1 MLKEINLARVD
12 LNLLVVFEAVLSS
25 RHVGRAAER
34 LNLTPS
40 AVSHGLARLRRLFND
55 PLFLRT
61 PKGVVP
67 TGRALELA
75 APVADILIRARNVI
89 AIAEPF
95 DPATSA
101 RRFTL
106 GAPDGISAVSL
117 PPLLAELRQHAPG
130 VDLSLR
136 QLLPVPGETSAER
149 AWRNVFADLDG
160 RALDV
165 AVIPS
170 APVARRFQSRLLY
183 EEKFVVAMRVR
194 HRFAAD
200 PTLDRY
206 CDMRHVLV
214 SLSGDAEGFVDKA
227 LAKRR
232 RTRRIALTVP
242 SFMFALAVIAE
253 TDLIAALPSKFVAM
267 HGPRFGV
274 VAVESPLPLPSYRI
288 SAIAAKSALLDS
300 GVAWLFEVLADERRM
315 LRQRLKH

>member
-12 LNLLVVFEAVLSS
+12 LNLLVVFEAVLAS

-67 TGRALELA
+67 TPRALELA

-95 DPATSA
+95 NPATSA

-136 QLLPVPGETSAER
+136 QLLPVPGEASAER

-183 EEKFVVAMRVR
+183 EEKFVIAMRGR
-194 HRFAAD
+194 HPFAAD

-206 CDMRHVLV
+206 CDMRHALV

-253 TDLIAALPSKFVAM
+253 TDLIAALPSQFVAM

-288 SAIAAKSALLDS
+288 SVIAAKSALMGS
-300 GVAWLFEVLADERRM
+300 GVAWLFEVFADKRRA
-315 LRQRLKH
+315 LWRRLKH

>member
-1 MLKEINLARVD
+1 VLKEINLARVD
-12 LNLLVVFEAVLSS
+12 LNLLVVFEAVLAS

-67 TGRALELA
+67 TPRALELA

-95 DPATSA
+95 NPATSA

-136 QLLPVPGETSAER
+136 QLLPVPGEASAER
-149 AWRNVFADLDG
+149 AWRHVFADLDG

-165 AVIPS
+165 AMIPG

-183 EEKFVVAMRVR
+183 EEKFVIAMCAR
-194 HRFAAD
+194 HPFAAD

-253 TDLIAALPSKFVAM
+253 TDLIAALPSQFVAM

-274 VAVESPLPLPSYRI
+274 VAVEAPLPLPSYRI
-288 SAIAAKSALLDS
+288 SAIAAKSALMDS
-300 GVAWLFEVLADERRM
+300 GVAWLFEVLADKRRT
-315 LRQRLKH
+315 LWRRLKH

>member
-1 MLKEINLARVD
+1 MLKEINLARTD

-117 PPLLAELRQHAPG
+117 PPLLAELRQRAPG

-183 EEKFVVAMRVR
+183 EEKFVVAMRAR

-227 LAKRR
+227 LARR
-232 RTRRIALTVP
+232 RRSRRIALTVP

-253 TDLIAALPSKFVAM
+253 TDLIAALPNKFVAM

-274 VAVESPLPLPSYRI
+274 VAVESPLSLPSYRI